1 MRWLKPCPRPPS
13 DVTLLPPFVYLLCE
27 HPVPVIKLC
36 RAAAA
41 LGASLEA
48 PSCLP
53 VIGLVSRGAGVG
65 SSPCVL
71 PFWQIQARDALP
83 SIEMPCLSPVE
94 EEQLSA
100 HLTDP
105 SSWEHARNRTVS
117 P

>member
-13 DVTLLPPFVYLLCE
+13 DVTLLPPFVYQE
-27 HPVPVIKLC
+27 HPVPVVKLC

-53 VIGLVSRGAGVG
+53 VTGLISRGDGAG

-83 SIEMPCLSPVE
+83 SLEMPSLSPVE

-100 HLTDP
+100 HLTDL
-105 SSWEHARNRTVS
+105 SSWGHARNRTVS